1 VETVCSNAASCT
13 RVAFGPCGGVASPEF
28 YLQQEVQ
35 GFALIMANDSAYM
48 TNFSE
53 LSASV
58 IANNTYRAIDG
69 DLTLGD
75 ATYARI
81 TAGQYV
87 GRDPSVSGGY
97 IGMASYLLK
106 NGTIS
111 TNVND
116 FLVPDGPELSTTKTK
131 SACISEL
138 EMKFRK
144 SWTSTCGRA
153 LTYKTGDFKFSLF
166 GFTTGSSFV
175 LPNGV
180 TYLGIRTKLTKKN
193 FPADVEVTFN
203 GKAKKLDGSTAIGTS
218 DVTSV
223 ELAGTSRS
231 FTINFPEKYNVG
243 SIGYDGYVSTP
254 TATKDVMI
262 KVAAVDGDADSIYV
276 DYLFDAADLQAA
288 GKYFVYDPTV
298 SEVATV
304 STATASTTK
313 NAVYDPPPS
322 PGSCGSSDSC
332 RGCSSC
338 QGAFRCYVTFGC
350 PTLGYRRNM
359 SSFECWEI
367 GMSANYAFNSSCAWS
382 SPAAIEFCAAL
393 GLAAGC
399 DVAVLLEAPFDSGTN
414 LTTPTPSPS
423 IGACMPPNC
432 SGCSGLSCFKLRV
445 SVVSVSA
452 FRVSAFWRFVF
463 WRFAFLRFAFY
474 TVLFQLRFAA
484 VSCVLEN

>member
-1 VETVCSNAASCT
+1 
-13 RVAFGPCGGVASPEF
+13 
-28 YLQQEVQ
+28 
-35 GFALIMANDSAYM
+35 
-48 TNFSE
+48 
-53 LSASV
+53 
-58 IANNTYRAIDG
+58 
-69 DLTLGD
+69 
-75 ATYARI
+75 
-81 TAGQYV
+81 
-87 GRDPSVSGGY
+87 
-97 IGMASYLLK
+97 LK

-138 EMKFRK
+138 DTA
-144 SWTSTCGRA
+144 TSTCGAA

-231 FTINFPEKYNVG
+231 LTINFPQKYNVG
-243 SIGYDGYVSTP
+243 SIGDDGEASTP
-254 TATKDVMI
+254 TATKDVKI

-313 NAVYDPPPS
+313 NAVIS
-322 PGSCGSSDSC
+322 
-332 RGCSSC
+332 
-338 QGAFRCYVTFGC
+338 
-350 PTLGYRRNM
+350 
-359 SSFECWEI
+359 E
-367 GMSANYAFNSSCAWS
+367 
-382 SPAAIEFCAAL
+382 AAL
-393 GLAAGC
+393 ARPALLALGMG
-399 DVAVLLEAPFDSGTN
+399 VAAALLHQP
-414 LTTPTPSPS
+414 
-423 IGACMPPNC
+423 
-432 SGCSGLSCFKLRV
+432 
-445 SVVSVSA
+445 
-452 FRVSAFWRFVF
+452 
-463 WRFAFLRFAFY
+463 
-474 TVLFQLRFAA
+474 
-484 VSCVLEN
+484 

>member
-1 VETVCSNAASCT
+1 MCAGVETVCSNAASCT

-53 LSASV
+53 LTASV
-58 IANNTYRAIDG
+58 IANNKYRAIDG

-87 GRDPSVSGGY
+87 GDAPSVSGGY

-138 EMKFRK
+138 DTA
-144 SWTSTCGRA
+144 TSTCGAA

-203 GKAKKLDGSTAIGTS
+203 GKTKTLDGLTPISTS

-276 DYLFDAADLQAA
+276 DYLFDAADLRF
-288 GKYFVYDPTV
+288 GGPITLVY
-298 SEVATV
+298 
-304 STATASTTK
+304 
-313 NAVYDPPPS
+313 
-322 PGSCGSSDSC
+322 
-332 RGCSSC
+332 
-338 QGAFRCYVTFGC
+338 
-350 PTLGYRRNM
+350 
-359 SSFECWEI
+359 
-367 GMSANYAFNSSCAWS
+367 
-382 SPAAIEFCAAL
+382 
-393 GLAAGC
+393 
-399 DVAVLLEAPFDSGTN
+399 
-414 LTTPTPSPS
+414 
-423 IGACMPPNC
+423 
-432 SGCSGLSCFKLRV
+432 
-445 SVVSVSA
+445 
-452 FRVSAFWRFVF
+452 
-463 WRFAFLRFAFY
+463 
-474 TVLFQLRFAA
+474 
-484 VSCVLEN
+484 